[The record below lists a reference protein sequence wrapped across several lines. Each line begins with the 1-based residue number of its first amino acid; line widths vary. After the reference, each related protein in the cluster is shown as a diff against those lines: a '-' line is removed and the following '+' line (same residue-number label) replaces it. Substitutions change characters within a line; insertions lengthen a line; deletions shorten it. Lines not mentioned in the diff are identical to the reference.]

1 MEMSLDGIELELE
14 GFASPTLTSIYFE
27 YRKLY
32 DAEDVHA

>member
-14 GFASPTLTSIYFE
+14 GFAGPTLTSIYFE